1 LTSPPAKLSKAIQ
14 RELKVTHTS
23 SVVVTAVKTIT
34 VAEAAFFERLGL
46 RAENGVIT
54 SGEPAPP
61 PRSCGLYARRNLD
74 GWQVKRKDLPKADR
88 EVSSW
93 APNWHNSGHHLV
105 SWTMQAYPVEYY
117 PAKMLSVSSTVLET
131 LVDGAIVRFRVD
143 QPLNRNHADFAQ
155 DLNFNLRLLRECAG
169 DAHVYDSDLSDDEY
183 ACIQTVHWEMLP
195 RGAAE
200 RVMARLA
207 SSTATDAKRLKV
219 ASERLYVLDRL
230 DHDGFLVGTGRF
242 ARYFGV
248 RFGRDLVALENLEH
262 GNALYVFEEDWES
275 LTQLSRTELI
285 KRRDPG
291 VHRVPHLPGWQSI
304 IRKLVRDSPQRR

>member
-1 LTSPPAKLSKAIQ
+1 MIRSSAKLSKAIQ
-14 RELKVTHTS
+14 RELKALETG
-23 SVVVTAVKTIT
+23 SVVVAAVKTVT
-34 VAEAAFFERLGL
+34 VEEAASFESLGIW
-46 RAENGVIT
+46 AENGVIAA
-54 SGEPAPP
+54 GEPAPP

-74 GWQVKRKDLPKADR
+74 GWRVKRKDLPKADR

-93 APNWHNSGHHLV
+93 VPNWHNSGHHLV
-105 SWTMQAYPVEYY
+105 SWTMQAYPVEYH

-143 QPLNRNHADFAQ
+143 QPLGREHADFAQ
-155 DLNFNLRLLRECAG
+155 DLNFNLRLLRECVG
-169 DAHVYDSDLSDDEY
+169 DAHVFDADLTDDEY
-183 ACIQTVHWEMLP
+183 ARIQTVHWEMLP
-195 RGAAE
+195 RGAAG
-200 RVMARLA
+200 RVLERLA
-207 SSTATDAKRLKV
+207 SSTTADAERLKV
-219 ASERLYVLDRL
+219 ASERLNVLDRL

-248 RFGRDLVALENLEH
+248 RFGSDLVALENLEY
-262 GNALYVFEEDWES
+262 GNALYVFEEEWES

-304 IRKLVRDSPQRR
+304 IRKLVRDSLRR